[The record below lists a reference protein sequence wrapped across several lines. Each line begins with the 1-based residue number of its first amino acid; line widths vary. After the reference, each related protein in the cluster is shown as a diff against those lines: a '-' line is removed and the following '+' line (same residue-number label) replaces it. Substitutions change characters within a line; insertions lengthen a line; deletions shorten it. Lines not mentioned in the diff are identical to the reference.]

1 MRVKKGHLYAAA
13 SAFALVVGLNTSAY
27 AEQVILTGNDGINKI
42 AGDLVEFDGG
52 TYTIDTIMGRLNVA
66 ASGVTCEGPGCPV
79 FESSGIFMVG
89 SGTIGTGIMPLL
101 LAGFADTKQAAVE
114 VDRER
119 KDVFAAN
126 LIGNG
131 GFGDSVA
138 EFTISSTSSTDAFT
152 GLLDPATQIGMSS
165 RRIEPVEARQIA
177 RAGGGN
183 MIDASQEHVIAVDA
197 VVAIV
202 NPSNPIS
209 QLSMDDLDRIYSGQ
223 ITNWSL
229 LGGNDAPINAYGW
242 AQGSGTEKVFED
254 TVFAS
259 SGRGIA
265 AGVTRVSN
273 NADMSSAVNSDE
285 NAIGF
290 VGYAFQRGAKPL
302 QLTGACGIAVEPDPF
317 TIKAEEYPL
326 QRRLYFY
333 NRADNVSASTQEFL
347 DFVDSPRADDVISK
361 SGFVSLAVER
371 DPRKFQ
377 GERAFD
383 LIRNTV
389 DPEEV
394 QLMREMIVE
403 ILQYDRLSTT
413 FRFASGSST
422 LETKAQDDVER
433 LIGFVNQLPG
443 DVEVSFVGF
452 SDSDGSFEANRGLS
466 INRAQR
472 VAETVASFAAG
483 KVSGRVTFTAKGF
496 GELSPAACNTS
507 LAGKQTNRRV
517 EVWVRRQ

>member
-1 MRVKKGHLYAAA
+1 MRFNKGQLRTAVSALA
-13 SAFALVVGLNTSAY
+13 LAVGLSTSAFAD
-27 AEQVILTGNDGINKI
+27 QVILTGNDGINKI
-42 AGDLVEFDGG
+42 AGDLIGFEGG
-52 TYTIDTIMGRLNVA
+52 IYTIDTIMGRLSVA
-66 ASGVTCEGPGCPV
+66 ASGVSCEGPGCPV
-79 FESSGIFMVG
+79 IEDAGIFMVG
-89 SGTIGTGIMPLL
+89 SETIGTGVMPLL

-119 KDVFAAN
+119 QDVFAAS

-131 GFGDSVA
+131 GFGDSIA

-152 GLLDPATQIGMSS
+152 GLLETATQIGMSS
-165 RRIEPVEARQIA
+165 RRIEPAEARQIA

-183 MIDASQEHVIAVDA
+183 MIDPAQEHVIAVDA
-197 VVAIV
+197 IVAIV
-202 NPSNPIS
+202 NSNNPIS

-242 AQGSGTEKVFED
+242 TEGSGTDEIFTE
-254 TVFAS
+254 TVFAA
-259 SGRGIA
+259 SGRRMAPGI
-265 AGVTRVSN
+265 TRVSS

-290 VGYAFQRGAKPL
+290 VGYAFQRGAKAL
-302 QLTGACGIAVEPDPF
+302 RLASACGITVDPDPF
-317 TIKAEEYPL
+317 TVKAEEYPL

-333 NRADNVSASTQEFL
+333 NRADNVTEATQEFL
-347 DFVDSPRADDVISK
+347 DFATSASADDVISK
-361 SGFVSLAVER
+361 SGFISLAVER

-383 LIRNTV
+383 LIHNTV
-389 DPEEV
+389 NPEEIS
-394 QLMREMIVE
+394 LMREMVVE

-422 LETKAQDDVER
+422 LETKALGDLDR
-433 LIGFVNQLPG
+433 LIDYVNQLPG

-452 SDSDGSFEANRGLS
+452 SDSDGSFEANQALS
-466 INRAQR
+466 IGRAQR
-472 VAETVASFAAG
+472 VAETVAAYAAG
-483 KVSGRVTFTAKGF
+483 RVGNGVTFTSKGY

-507 LAGKQTNRRV
+507 LEGKRTNRRV
-517 EVWVRRQ
+517 EVWIRRQ